1 MGRGIAVQDKKAR
14 QKLSDQIQAHTVG
27 GPSISMLTN
36 LHSNQILL
44 EKIVNLLIA
53 TKTKLKKLKIRLGLM
68 TQKMHTLEL
77 QLKVKA
83 N

>member
-1 MGRGIAVQDKKAR
+1 MKILSQQGDNLGRGIAVQDRKAR
-14 QKLSDQIQAHTVG
+14 RKSSDQTQAHTVG

-53 TKTKLKKLKIRLGLM
+53 TKTK
-68 TQKMHTLEL
+68 
-77 QLKVKA
+77 
-83 N
+83 